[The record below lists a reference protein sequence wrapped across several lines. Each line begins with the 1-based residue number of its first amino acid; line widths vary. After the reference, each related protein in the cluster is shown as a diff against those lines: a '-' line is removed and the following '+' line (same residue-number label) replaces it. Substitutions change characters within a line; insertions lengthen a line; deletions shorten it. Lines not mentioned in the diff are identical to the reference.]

1 MGISSNNTDLQSE
14 MEKLELW
21 KNNIDSLKD
30 ATPRKMHEA
39 TDNNKIE
46 YCYTCGGHGF
56 RDKDCPECGRKAHSL
71 NLTKN
76 KPLAQKLVTAV
87 GELRIPNQYTGITW
101 SYENLLDTH
110 QELEN
115 NQMFVRWAKQLE
127 KIHAFFEQ
135 GILPPRSA
143 LIIAPPQM
151 SKVTFAYS
159 CMQFAIAHELKVA
172 PMLDSMEV
180 KRLLVLAAER
190 PTTRVCGVDYEEY
203 INSDIVFI
211 TITKTTYRE
220 EAYAV
225 IQEVLD
231 KRSRRGLPTFF
242 ISRYDMKTLAKRD
255 WEDTFT
261 EIQDFRGTENPF
273 KYPAIISFWS
283 PKQTSTKGV

>member
-1 MGISSNNTDLQSE
+1 MSNLTDLTEVQQELS
-14 MEKLELW
+14 KLEAW
-21 KNNIDSLKD
+21 KNDLDFIEKVRPS
-30 ATPRKMHEA
+30 KMLNVLEEKKA
-39 TDNNKIE
+39 F
-46 YCYTCGGHGF
+46 CFTCGCHGLKN
-56 RDKDCPECGRKAHSL
+56 KDCPECGRKAHSL
-71 NLTKN
+71 NLSQN
-76 KPLAQKLVTAV
+76 KPLAQKIIASV
-87 GELRIPNQYTGITW
+87 GELKIPKQYTGITW
-101 SYENLLDTH
+101 SLETLTDTH
-110 QELEN
+110 TALESN
-115 NQMFVRWAKQLE
+115 TIFLRWSKQLE
-127 KIHAFFEQ
+127 KIHTYFEQ

-159 CMQFAIAHELKVA
+159 CMQFALAHNLKVA

-180 KRLLVLAAER
+180 KRLIVLAAER
-190 PTTRVCGVDYEEY
+190 PTIKVCGVDYEDY
-203 INSDIVFI
+203 INSDVVFI

-242 ISRYDMKTLAKRD
+242 ISRYDMKTMAKRD

-273 KYPAIISFWS
+273 KYPAILNFWL
-283 PKQTSTKGV
+283 PKNTSTKGE